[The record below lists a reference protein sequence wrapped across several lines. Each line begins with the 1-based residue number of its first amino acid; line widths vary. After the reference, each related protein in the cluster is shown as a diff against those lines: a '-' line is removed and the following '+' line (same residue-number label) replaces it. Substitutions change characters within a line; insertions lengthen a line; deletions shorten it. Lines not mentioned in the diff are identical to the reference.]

1 MERVGTGLAKIARE
15 ILRGAPA
22 GEVPL
27 LAWPLVCGTAVAAR
41 TRAVGFQ
48 RGVLRVEVSDT
59 AWRAQ
64 LVDLAPQYIASFA
77 RLLRNQRVERIEFE
91 LVAGPSGSSPR

>member
-22 GEVPL
+22 SEVPL

-41 TRAVGFQ
+41 TRAVGFA
-48 RGVLRVEVSDT
+48 RGVLRVEVPDP
-59 AWRAQ
+59 AWRTQ
-64 LVDLAPQYIASFA
+64 LGDLAPQYIASFA
-77 RLLRNQRVERIEFE
+77 RLLRNKQVERIDFE
-91 LVAGPSGSSPR
+91 LPAGKSGSSP